1 MKEAQQLSDMFQ
13 CPIEVWEYRVEWICI
28 HSTHVTDRPSNELEI
43 PSYLEKLVEPGKPF
57 IQPLDLEKTVF
68 FAPIHSEQSAT
79 RIAVG
84 ITGLDKR
91 SIMRI
96 GLDAAIHINH
106 SEASSQE
113 HLDLYSSQITADF
126 EEMTWLRSLADHLSI
141 CTVENSFVKVAKDT
155 LPDLREIISCE
166 SIVLMRERTSYAS
179 SQARFEI
186 INYGKPVNEEHCRE
200 VVQTFG
206 QHAEFEP
213 FVSNSA
219 SKGRG
224 HSQIPFQSVV
234 LTSVSKD
241 DQVFGW
247 LLAVNKDFLSDSTSI
262 MCEPLGG
269 SRIEFGTAEASLM
282 QAAARLLATHGK
294 NFELFREKEKLLIG
308 TLRTMINALDAKDPY
323 TCGHSDRVAQF
334 ARQIA
339 RTLGLSQ
346 QECEEIYVAGL
357 VHDIGKVG
365 VPDHILQKPGR
376 LTKEEF
382 AEIKKHPQ
390 IGFDILKHLQPLS
403 YVLPGVLHH
412 HEAYDGSGYPFGLV
426 GDEIPLM
433 GRILAVADAYDA
445 MTSDR
450 PYRKGM
456 PTDKAESIIQNG
468 AGGQWDEHCVTAFF
482 DCIDEIYE
490 ISRTADEHVA
500 KILQP
505 NRHATDEDEI
515 YDSNDSIDS
524 AILALKK

>member
-1 MKEAQQLSDMFQ
+1 MSDIQKISDLYQ
-13 CPIEVWEYRVEWICI
+13 CPVELWEYRDKWVCI
-28 HSTHVTDRPSNELEI
+28 HSTHVTNRPSEELQI
-43 PSYLEKLVEPGKPF
+43 PAYLEKLVEPGKPF
-57 IQPLDLEKTVF
+57 SQTLDHDRTVF
-68 FAPIHSEQSAT
+68 FAPVNTDQPVPQV
-79 RIAVG
+79 AVG
-84 ITGLDKR
+84 ITGLKKR
-91 SIMRI
+91 DIFRI
-96 GLDAAIHINH
+96 SLNAVLEYSSLAN
-106 SEASSQE
+106 SSQE

-126 EEMTWLRSLADHLSI
+126 EELTWLRSLADHLSV
-141 CTVENSFVKVAKDT
+141 CTVENSFVKVAKET
-155 LPDLREIISCE
+155 IPNLREIISCQT
-166 SIVLMRERTSYAS
+166 IVLMRERASYS
-179 SQARFEI
+179 SPEARYEI
-186 INYGKPVNEEHCRE
+186 ISFGKPVSEARCRE
-200 VVQTFG
+200 VVLEFG
-206 QHAEFEP
+206 KHAEFEP
-213 FVSNSA
+213 FVCNSNN
-219 SKGRG
+219 KELRFFE
-224 HSQIPFQSVV
+224 IPFDSLIVS
-234 LTSVSKD
+234 SVSKD
-241 DQVFGW
+241 EQNFGW
-247 LLAVNKDFLSDSTSI
+247 LLAIDKEFLAEPTSI

-269 SRIEFGTAEASLM
+269 SHIEFGTAEASLM

-365 VPDHILQKPGR
+365 VPDHILQKPGS

-390 IGFDILKHLQPLS
+390 IGFDILKHLHPLK

-412 HEAYDGSGYPFGLV
+412 HESYDGSGYPFGLV

-456 PTDKAESIIQNG
+456 TTEKAESIIQNG
-468 AGGQWDEHCVTAFF
+468 AGGQWDEHCVAAFF
-482 DCIDEIYE
+482 ECIDEIYE
-490 ISRTADEHVA
+490 IARNADEHVA
-500 KILQP
+500 NILRPQ
-505 NRHATDEDEI
+505 RVVTDDDEI
-515 YDSNDSIDS
+515 YDSEDSIDS
-524 AILALKK
+524 AILALKN